1 MGIKVFSVSCSPR
14 DDWLVVGK
22 ENGEINVS
30 ERHLRK
36 LVLQKVEKFQ
46 LQNYKTNDCHR
57 TILDHEN
64 ALLSV
69 KFAHSGKWFAAG
81 GKDNVL
87 STWPCPDGVKIIIFY
102 WQNISELESY

>member
-36 LVLQKVEKFQ
+36 LVNVTKSRKVLVAKLQDE
-46 LQNYKTNDCHR
+46 
-57 TILDHEN
+57 
-64 ALLSV
+64 
-69 KFAHSGKWFAAG
+69 
-81 GKDNVL
+81 
-87 STWPCPDGVKIIIFY
+87 
-102 WQNISELESY
+102 